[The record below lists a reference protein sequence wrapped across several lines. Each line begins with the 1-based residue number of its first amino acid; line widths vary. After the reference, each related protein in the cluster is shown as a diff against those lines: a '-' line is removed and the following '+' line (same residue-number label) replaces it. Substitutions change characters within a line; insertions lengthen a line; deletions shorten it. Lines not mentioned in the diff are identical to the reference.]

1 MRRVMTD
8 QIVFAPFG
16 LALFVGAMGIME
28 GRHSF
33 ETLKEKYNDIY
44 IPALLANWKIWPAL
58 QLFNFG
64 VMPLRLR
71 VPFSASCGIAWTL
84 YLSLLNQKD
93 VEPINVP

>member
-33 ETLKEKYNDIY
+33 ETLKEKYNDVRKESTY
-44 IPALLANWKIWPAL
+44 SRYTF
-58 QLFNFG
+58 QLF
-64 VMPLRLR
+64 
-71 VPFSASCGIAWTL
+71 
-84 YLSLLNQKD
+84 
-93 VEPINVP
+93 